1 MHDFPPDWG
10 MLRRLGAFWFSL
22 KNSNNCGSCVFS
34 LATAGYV
41 RFKRISCPL
50 PIIPKQCNGYQ
61 EATVLITRR
70 TVGNVVQSVLF
81 AGVNRDGHVQ
91 SHPFALRV
99 ANAFMLDQTFSS
111 PLVLLLLLYTVLLYG
126 VRGCVYRR
134 SNKSKKYFLK
144 CNKYDT
150 HVWDD

>member
-1 MHDFPPDWG
+1 MRGKIFE
-10 MLRRLGAFWFSL
+10 LLVRYQIQQA
-22 KNSNNCGSCVFS
+22 NSQYYSS
-34 LATAGYV
+34 ATV
-41 RFKRISCPL
+41 ISCPL
-50 PIIPKQCNGYQ
+50 PIISKQCNGYQ

-99 ANAFMLDQTFSS
+99 ANAFMLDQAFSS

-126 VRGCVYRR
+126 VRCTDGAT
-134 SNKSKKYFLK
+134 NLKKIIVPTPYVFK
-144 CNKYDT
+144 CDKYDT
-150 HVWDD
+150 HV